1 LDLHSNSGREQ
12 MTAAGRIL
20 TIAVVVLV
28 AFVVGFLIGEIRL
41 SQVRGQADQAQTEV
55 QGLRA
60 QLELSEL
67 RDLSGLM
74 FLEVSRN
81 NYGLAANHSRRYF
94 QRVEDVMQR
103 TDDPQLRRALEQIA
117 GRRDAITAGLAR
129 GEAAVQQEVQV
140 LFLDTYRVTRRED
153 PGQYAV
159 R

>member
-1 LDLHSNSGREQ
+1 

-117 GRRDAITAGLAR
+117 GRRDGITAGLAR

>member
-1 LDLHSNSGREQ
+1 